1 MENRPYKEEQD
12 LKMRSKT
19 SPKNKKKKKAPS
31 KNREFAVITYSFLAL
46 FICLMGYFTY
56 FQFEK
61 SEDFIDNPYN
71 TRQETFE
78 QKVVR
83 GKILAATGETLAETI
98 SDDAGND
105 TRRYPYGSIFAHV
118 VGYSTHGKTGIES
131 QANFDLLR
139 SNVSIIEKTGNEI
152 QGEKSIGDNVVTTL
166 DYELQLRAYDAL
178 GSYDGAVVVMEP
190 ATGKI
195 LAMVSKPDFDPNTI
209 SEDWDTLTA
218 DTNTDAVLLNRA
230 TQGLYPPGSTFKILT
245 TLEYLNEHG
254 TDEDYS
260 YSCNGSFT
268 VGNTTIHC
276 HNNKSHGTQTLKQA
290 FANSCN
296 SAYSSM
302 GLDLDITQF
311 AKLCDSLLFNTSLP
325 TKFESSKSSFVLQS
339 SDGDASIMSTS
350 IGQGKTLVTPFH
362 MALIVSAIAND
373 GVLMQPYVIDH
384 TETYEGTVHEQNE
397 PETYK
402 QLIPSE
408 NAAVLQ
414 EYMSAVVQNGTGQK
428 LKGQSYEAAGK
439 TGSAEF
445 SSGTNAAHSWFVGY
459 AHQEGKEDIAVAVLV
474 EDSGVGSEYA
484 VPIAKE
490 IFDSYYENYE

>member
-1 MENRPYKEEQD
+1 MMREMIPEDIRMEVY
-12 LKMRSKT
+12 LHT
-19 SPKNKKKKKAPS
+19 LL
-31 KNREFAVITYSFLAL
+31 VIL
-46 FICLMGYFTY
+46 LM
-56 FQFEK
+56 ERLE
-61 SEDFIDNPYN
+61 SNH
-71 TRQETFE
+71 RQT
-78 QKVVR
+78 
-83 GKILAATGETLAETI
+83 
-98 SDDAGND
+98 
-105 TRRYPYGSIFAHV
+105 
-118 VGYSTHGKTGIES
+118 
-131 QANFDLLR
+131 FDLLR

-296 SAYSSM
+296 SRIRRW
-302 GLDLDITQF
+302 DWT
-311 AKLCDSLLFNTSLP
+311 
-325 TKFESSKSSFVLQS
+325 
-339 SDGDASIMSTS
+339 
-350 IGQGKTLVTPFH
+350 
-362 MALIVSAIAND
+362 
-373 GVLMQPYVIDH
+373 
-384 TETYEGTVHEQNE
+384 
-397 PETYK
+397 
-402 QLIPSE
+402 
-408 NAAVLQ
+408 
-414 EYMSAVVQNGTGQK
+414 
-428 LKGQSYEAAGK
+428 
-439 TGSAEF
+439 
-445 SSGTNAAHSWFVGY
+445 
-459 AHQEGKEDIAVAVLV
+459 
-474 EDSGVGSEYA
+474 
-484 VPIAKE
+484 
-490 IFDSYYENYE
+490 

>member
-1 MENRPYKEEQD
+1 MENKIQREEQD
-12 LKMRSKT
+12 LTKKSKT
-19 SPKNKKKKKAPS
+19 SPKKKKKKATS
-31 KNREFAVITYSFLAL
+31 QNREFAVITYSFLAL
-46 FICLMGYFTY
+46 FICLMGYFAY

-61 SEDFIDNPYN
+61 SEEFIDNPYN
-71 TRQETFE
+71 TRQENFE
-78 QKVVR
+78 QKVIR
-83 GKILAATGETLAETI
+83 GQILASGDEVLAETI
-98 SDDAGND
+98 TDSEGND

-139 SNVSIIEKTGNEI
+139 SNAFFLENAGNEI

-166 DYELQLRAYDAL
+166 NYELQLRAYDAL

-209 SEDWDTLTA
+209 AEDWDTLTA
-218 DTNTDAVLLNRA
+218 EGNTDAALLNRA
-230 TQGLYPPGSTFKILT
+230 TQGLYPPGSTFKIVT
-245 TLEYLNEHG
+245 TLEYLREHG
-254 TDEDYS
+254 SDSDYS
-260 YSCNGSFT
+260 YSCNGSYT
-268 VGNTTIHC
+268 VGKTTIHC
-276 HNNKSHGTQTLKQA
+276 HNHKSHGTQTLKQA
-290 FANSCN
+290 FTNSCN
-296 SAYSSM
+296 AAYSSM
-302 GLDLDITQF
+302 GLELDINKF
-311 AKLCDSLLFNTSLP
+311 GKLCDSLLCNTSLP

-339 SDGDASIMSTS
+339 TDGDASIMSTA

-362 MALIVSAIAND
+362 MALLASAIAND

-384 TETYEGTVHEQNE
+384 TENYQGQVQEKYE
-397 PETYK
+397 PEEYGR
-402 QLIPSE
+402 LVSVE

-414 EYMSAVVQNGTGQK
+414 DYMSSVVENGTGQK
-428 LKGQSYEAAGK
+428 LKGQNYEAAGK

-445 SSGTNAAHSWFVGY
+445 STGSNSAHSWFVGY

-474 EDSGVGSEYA
+474 EDSGIGSEYA

-490 IFDSYYENYE
+490 IFDSYYENY

>member
-1 MENRPYKEEQD
+1 MEKKTPREEQN
-12 LKMRSKT
+12 LTTKSKT
-19 SPKNKKKKKAPS
+19 SPKTKKKKAPS
-31 KNREFAVITYSFLAL
+31 QNREFAVITYSFLAL
-46 FICLMGYFTY
+46 FICLMGYFSY

-83 GKILAATGETLAETI
+83 GKILASGGEVLAETI
-98 SDDAGND
+98 TDSEGND

-139 SNVSIIEKTGNEI
+139 SNTFFLEKAGNEI
-152 QGEKSIGDNVVTTL
+152 QGEKSIGDNVITTL
-166 DYELQLRAYDAL
+166 NYELQLRAYDAL
-178 GSYDGAVVVMEP
+178 DSYDGAVVVMEP

-209 SEDWDTLTA
+209 AEDWETLTA
-218 DTNTDAVLLNRA
+218 ETNTDAALLNRA
-230 TQGLYPPGSTFKILT
+230 TQGLYPPGSIFKIVT

-254 TDEDYS
+254 GDSDYS
-260 YSCNGSFT
+260 YTCNGSYT
-268 VGNTTIHC
+268 VGNHTIHC
-276 HNNKSHGTQTLKQA
+276 YNNKSHGTQNLKQA
-290 FANSCN
+290 FSNSCN
-296 SAYSSM
+296 AAYSAM
-302 GLDLDITQF
+302 GLELDIDKF
-311 AKLCDSLLFNTSLP
+311 GELCDTLLFNTSLP

-339 SDGDASIMSTS
+339 TDGEASIMSTAF
-350 IGQGKTLVTPFH
+350 GQGKTLVTPFH
-362 MALIVSAIAND
+362 MALLVSAVAND

-384 TETYEGTVHEQNE
+384 TESYEGTVQEREE
-397 PETYK
+397 PEEYGR
-402 QLIPSE
+402 LISLE
-408 NAAVLQ
+408 NAQMLQ
-414 EYMSAVVQNGTGQK
+414 DYMSAVVESGTGQK
-428 LKGQSYEAAGK
+428 LKGQNYEAAGK

-445 SSGTNAAHSWFVGY
+445 STGSNSAHSWFVGY
-459 AHQEGKEDIAVAVLV
+459 AHQEGKEDIAVAVIV
-474 EDSGVGSEYA
+474 EDSGIGSEYA